1 MIVEPSSNFKYRNA
15 EDLVQS
21 LQVNG
26 SNLYLF
32 VSRSHPWNTEDDPL
46 PVAYSEREKRDAWDE
61 MIVLRKIK
69 TNDVILGVRKSEWVS
84 DTVYDEYNDQENME
98 EKNFYIFTPE
108 KNFYLCISNNN
119 GSPSTFRPTHVSE
132 NVVEEPDGYKWKYMA
147 NVSDAVV
154 NKFILNEFVPIEENV
169 EVTEAAVEGSIE
181 HFRVENSGSGYPA
194 SRTIS
199 AENEI
204 PTFIQGNGNQVSSG
218 LAQITAVQGEISSA
232 SILDGGEDYF
242 YGPGVTFPIAFRQI
256 ETTGYNQT
264 AYGFAQ
270 TDLDGKIVS
279 IQVEIPGTGYANG
292 VAEIVQSSAEGY
304 VETNENGEIVRG
316 AMRVGREGR
325 NFDKATAIP
334 VTIDGTGAEVVPVI
348 SPPGGFGS
356 NPFEQLYGHFAL
368 VSVEV
373 DPTEVLDEVSIRD
386 FRRIGLID
394 TPLEYESDPPL
405 DSDGLPDSDGTLV
418 ENEPFEGDTGDAKFR
433 IVLSGSNANF
443 QDDETIVGLTSGTR
457 GNFVTKFE
465 GDTLRYALDD
475 SFINIHDLSFEIGE
489 QIQGLES
496 GATGTVVDLID
507 PAVEKYS
514 GDIYHIN
521 NVEPITISES
531 QNIVI
536 TFALIY

>member
-15 EDLVQS
+15 DDLVQS

-32 VSRSHPWNTEDDPL
+32 ISRSHPWNAEDDPL

-69 TNDVILGVRKSEWVS
+69 ANDVILGVRKSEWVS
-84 DTVYDEYNDQENME
+84 NTVYDEYNDQENME

-119 GSPSTFRPTHVSE
+119 GAASTFRPTHVSE
-132 NVVEEPDGYKWKYMA
+132 NVVEESDGYKWKYMA
-147 NVSDAVV
+147 NVSDAVF
-154 NKFILNEFVPIEENV
+154 NKFILNEFVPVEENV

-181 HFRVENSGSGYPA
+181 HLRVENSGNGYPP
-194 SRTIS
+194 SRTITAS
-199 AENEI
+199 NEI
-204 PTFIQGNGNQVSSG
+204 PAFIQGNGNQVSSG
-218 LAQITAVQGEISSA
+218 VAQITAVQGEISSA
-232 SILDGGEDYF
+232 LIVDAGQDYF

-279 IQVEIPGTGYANG
+279 IQVEIPGTGYTNG
-292 VAEIVQSSAEGY
+292 TAEIVQSSAEGY

-316 AMRVGREGR
+316 ATRVGREGV

-334 VTIDGTGAEVVPVI
+334 VSFDGTGAEVVPVI

-356 NPFEQLYGHFAL
+356 NPFEQMYGHFAL

-394 TPLEYESDPPL
+394 TPLEYESEPPL
-405 DSDGLPDSDGTLV
+405 DSGGVPESDGTLI
-418 ENEPFEGDTGDAKFR
+418 ENDPFEGDTGDAKFR
-433 IVLSGSNANF
+433 VVISGSNANF

-465 GDTLRYALDD
+465 GDTLRYVLDD

-496 GATGTVVDLID
+496 GATGTVVELID
-507 PAVEKYS
+507 PDVEKYS